1 MSRNS
6 RNNATISEAPNGARA
21 SSSAYPEP
29 VERLIESLTR
39 LPGIGRRTAERLAFY
54 ILKSPAEEADLLA
67 AALRDVKRAV
77 GHCGVCYNL
86 TQTDPCSI
94 CQNEDRD
101 RTSVLVVEQPKDLIA
116 LEQTGVHR
124 GLYHVLMGRISPLDG
139 VTPAHLTIADLLARF
154 DDPQRNPGGV
164 QPDKVVLGLNPTLE
178 GDGTALYLASE
189 LKKRGVS
196 VTRLARGLP
205 SGGQLEY
212 VSKAV
217 LADAIAGRQRMD

>member
-1 MSRNS
+1 MPEKHRHIKAS
-6 RNNATISEAPNGARA
+6 TPTPNG

-54 ILKSPAEEADLLA
+54 ILKSPAQEADALA

-77 GHCGVCYNL
+77 RHCGLCYNL
-86 TQTDPCSI
+86 TQTDPCPI
-94 CQNEDRD
+94 CADERRD
-101 RTSVLVVEQPKDLIA
+101 RTSVLVVEQPKDCIA

-154 DDPQRNPGGV
+154 DDPARNPGGV
-164 QPDKVVLGLNPTLE
+164 RPTEVVLGLNPTLE
-178 GDGTALYLASE
+178 GDGTALYLAGE
-189 LKKRGVS
+189 LRKRGVG

-212 VSKAV
+212 VSRAV
-217 LADAIAGRQRMD
+217 LADAIVGRQRME

>member
-1 MSRNS
+1 MSKNTRQSQTPNPS
-6 RNNATISEAPNGARA
+6 PNGAGGP
-21 SSSAYPEP
+21 SAYPAP

-39 LPGIGRRTAERLAFY
+39 LPGVGRRTAERLAFY
-54 ILKSPAEEADLLA
+54 ILKSPAEEADRLA

-77 GHCGVCYNL
+77 RHCAVCYNL
-86 TQTDPCSI
+86 TQTDPCPI
-94 CQNEDRD
+94 CADERRNR
-101 RTSVLVVEQPKDLIA
+101 SVVLVVEQPKDLIA
-116 LEQTGVHR
+116 LEQTGVHD

-154 DDPQRNPGGV
+154 DHPARNPGGV
-164 QPDKVVLGLNPTLE
+164 RPTEAVLGLNPTLE
-178 GDGTALYLASE
+178 GDGTALFLAEE
-189 LKKRGVS
+189 LRKRHVA

-212 VSKAV
+212 VSRAV